1 MIKNPEQ
8 HLSHGL
14 SCCYMASF
22 FSTSKD
28 SSVYLEK
35 DYVGLIR
42 AADFITTTFTA

>member
-22 FSTSKD
+22 IFNVKD
-28 SSVYLEK
+28 ISVYLEK
-35 DYVGLIR
+35 DYVGLVR
-42 AADFITTTFTA
+42 AADFITTTFAA